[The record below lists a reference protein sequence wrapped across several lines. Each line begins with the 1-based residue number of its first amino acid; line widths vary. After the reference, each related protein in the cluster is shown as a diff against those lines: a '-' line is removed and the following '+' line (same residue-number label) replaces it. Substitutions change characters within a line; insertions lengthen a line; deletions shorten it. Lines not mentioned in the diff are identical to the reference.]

1 MSTSRTPAFSAQILG
16 ETEKTLNAILARQLR
31 GTGLSEPQWVI
42 LTLTVASGGTVERDK
57 LVGRVAGVFH
67 VSAAEAYARIT
78 ELAATQLLEIPDGD
92 GLDVKVTDAGQQLH
106 GQIRAAV
113 TQITQRMWGDLPAE
127 DLATT
132 GRVLS
137 TVLARANEE
146 LAAA

>member
-1 MSTSRTPAFSAQILG
+1 
-16 ETEKTLNAILARQLR
+16 
-31 GTGLSEPQWVI
+31 
-42 LTLTVASGGTVERDK
+42 GTVERDK

-92 GLDVKVTDAGQQLH
+92 DLDVKVTDAGQQLH